1 MATATAFKLT
11 LHALQKLT
19 PLKKLDQKSL
29 LQLTQQSKLI
39 ECPAGKQLQ
48 IEGDS
53 QHHLLFLLDG
63 EVLLNE
69 TDKKQ
74 TYLVSNT
81 AAANHALA
89 SNPPRQLSLTTLS
102 DIHLIDINKPLLE
115 KIQRQEPAPPPLE
128 TIGVDTTLSGQAD
141 EAPDNPLFQALFQ
154 QYMCGQLET
163 PSLPA
168 LAIRISNAVNN
179 PTISLEQIAKL
190 IQADPAITGHLLEI
204 ANSALNRGNV
214 QVSSCLDAITRMG
227 LNFTRDLVTSLAM
240 RRLFKTKSAPLKKRM
255 VALWHHSTQVA
266 ALSAVIAK
274 QVPNLDPNR
283 ALLAGLTHDVGCLA
297 ILAFADANPELATKS
312 AHLDHCLEKLR
323 APLGAMVLKKW
334 NFDDDLI
341 EVALESEQWQRDSQK
356 SADYC
361 DIVLVAQ
368 LHSYIGTSEMG
379 KHPRL
384 IDLPAFQKLSLG
396 TLAPKKSLEMLNIA
410 ESELNQM
417 KRLLN
422 GN

>member
-1 MATATAFKLT
+1 MATATTFKLT
-11 LHALQKLT
+11 LHALQKLA
-19 PLKKLDQKSL
+19 PLKKLNQQSL

-39 ECPAGKQLQ
+39 ECSAGKQLQ

-89 SNPPRQLSLTTLS
+89 GNPPRQLSLTTLS

-128 TIGVDTTLSGQAD
+128 TIGIDTTLSGQAD
-141 EAPDNPLFQALFQ
+141 EALDNPLFQALFQ
-154 QYMCGQLET
+154 QYMSGQLET

-204 ANSALNRGNV
+204 ANSVLNRGNV

-255 VALWHHSTQVA
+255 MALWHHSTQVA
-266 ALSAVIAK
+266 
-274 QVPNLDPNR
+274 
-283 ALLAGLTHDVGCLA
+283 
-297 ILAFADANPELATKS
+297 
-312 AHLDHCLEKLR
+312 
-323 APLGAMVLKKW
+323 
-334 NFDDDLI
+334 
-341 EVALESEQWQRDSQK
+341 
-356 SADYC
+356 
-361 DIVLVAQ
+361 
-368 LHSYIGTSEMG
+368 
-379 KHPRL
+379 
-384 IDLPAFQKLSLG
+384 
-396 TLAPKKSLEMLNIA
+396 
-410 ESELNQM
+410 
-417 KRLLN
+417 
-422 GN
+422 